1 MNTEEWKRSQYIKT
15 KTGLNQSQENAHQ
28 SLHYGR
34 QKVRLHIYTLHLL
47 SIMYTSF
54 WKINLERKKKLS
66 FFACFLSRIIFYA
79 LMPQITFLT
88 YVHKIKLRMLSTF
101 VQLCTT
107 VFTMCINS
115 LSIEFSCT
123 ELVKLFFISSIR
135 VYVFMYMNCHK
146 LCLLRTNVVWFLSS
160 CSERVCLMY
169 RSSQSDGVWCP
180 IYKTC

>member
-115 LSIEFSCT
+115 LSIELSCT
-123 ELVKLFFISSIR
+123 ELVKLFFFSSIR
-135 VYVFMYMNCHK
+135 VYVFMYINCVSYEQK
-146 LCLLRTNVVWFLSS
+146 LSHFLSS
-160 CSERVCLMY
+160 CSERICLMY
-169 RSSQSDGVWCP
+169 RSSQSNWFWCP
-180 IYKTC
+180 MYKTC